1 YTPDAGY
8 NGADSFTYT
17 VDDDDGATSNAATVS
32 VTVTHVNDPPTANDD
47 SAMVDEDSTANQINV
62 LNNDVDIDGDTLTIV
77 SVTVPIHGNASIN
90 GTYISYTPDPNYSG
104 PDQFE
109 YNISDGNGAFDTAT
123 VTITVSAV
131 NDPAVANDD
140 NATVTEDSTNN
151 VLLVLNNDF
160 DIDGDTIS
168 IINVSTPMNGT
179 ATYTANFVY
188 YTPDPDYDGLD
199 QFNYTISDT
208 NNETDNAT
216 VYINV
221 TGTNDPPNANADS
234 FTVFEDSSLNELDVL
249 ANDNDPEGD
258 VLTITSVTQPT
269 NGVVTFTSNYVYYTP
284 DPDFVGNDAFTYSI
298 SDGNGGN
305 DSAPVLIDVTEANDP
320 PNIPSDPNPQNGSTA
335 VSFNA
340 NLSWNC
346 SDPDGDPVMYDVYFG
361 TNSSSLPMV
370 SNNQSATTYDPGI
383 MNYNTTYYWQIVT
396 WDNHNASTA
405 SLIWNFTTTA
415 NHPPNEPSDPD
426 PEDGA
431 TDVDIDA
438 DLSWTG
444 GDPDPGDTITY
455 DVYFGTTSPP
465 PKVAGSQTATSYD
478 PGTLDYST
486 TYYWQIVSWDSQG
499 ASTEGQIWHFTT
511 KALLPPE
518 ITITKPEKGSFYLR
532 NELLFPLLINTI
544 VYGPI
549 DITANATSD
558 AGIEKVEFYINEK
571 LKDTVTEEPY
581 TYRWAPLL
589 CSRYTIKVTA
599 YDNAGQNVS
608 DEIKVF
614 KWRVH
619 PVLLLA
625 GTLFISKQLLRSLR
639 TKTPFQ
645 WTILRG
651 TVFNLKQV
659 GDKYHGRAIR
669 LHYTEIAPFSS
680 VSGTGFIKLRKITFA
695 RVPFM
700 LTYDIGP
707 VGLTTYIFGIFPGKI
722 NRILA

>member
-1 YTPDAGY
+1 MFRKVFVVGIIILFVGASVAVPNIKMLTGVESAFYARAEEISDGAPDDPSQPSGNTSGYICIDYNYSTSTTDPNELNVSYGWDWDGDLIVDEWTDWYESNETCTIAHNWSEPGGY
-8 NGADSFTYT
+8 NISVKANNTLGNMSNWSAPLNITMQNHPPNEPSNPSPP
-17 VDDDDGATSNAATVS
+17 DGAT
-32 VTVTHVNDPPTANDD
+32 
-47 SAMVDEDSTANQINV
+47 
-62 LNNDVDIDGDTLTIV
+62 DVDIEEGLSWTGGD
-77 SVTVPIHGNASIN
+77 
-90 GTYISYTPDPNYSG
+90 PDSC
-104 PDQFE
+104 D
-109 YNISDGNGAFDTAT
+109 T
-123 VTITVSAV
+123 VT
-131 NDPAVANDD
+131 
-140 NATVTEDSTNN
+140 
-151 VLLVLNNDF
+151 
-160 DIDGDTIS
+160 
-168 IINVSTPMNGT
+168 
-179 ATYTANFVY
+179 
-188 YTPDPDYDGLD
+188 
-199 QFNYTISDT
+199 
-208 NNETDNAT
+208 
-216 VYINV
+216 
-221 TGTNDPPNANADS
+221 
-234 FTVFEDSSLNELDVL
+234 
-249 ANDNDPEGD
+249 
-258 VLTITSVTQPT
+258 
-269 NGVVTFTSNYVYYTP
+269 
-284 DPDFVGNDAFTYSI
+284 
-298 SDGNGGN
+298 
-305 DSAPVLIDVTEANDP
+305 
-320 PNIPSDPNPQNGSTA
+320 
-335 VSFNA
+335 
-340 NLSWNC
+340 
-346 SDPDGDPVMYDVYFG
+346 YDVYFG